1 MKLVCISQNNTIKH
15 DTWTGVLKLQPEI
28 NMCTQLHTSNKRLAC
43 KRLFSKAS
51 STNPRVNTA
60 PAVHTLQLTSLK
72 RSYDQ
77 HYLKRFGLKL
87 LATDHNLSTRDY
99 INTSHHNKYIQ
110 IPYTVLMRWYHAFMN
125 DAYEC
130 SMKFTIFDP
139 GPINPEPLLI
149 RFWLWCELTIAQI
162 RLIQTFALRS

>member
-1 MKLVCISQNNTIKH
+1 MYIPKRHFKTWHLNRCLKTSAWNQHVYTVAHNQQKTRLQAISFK
-15 DTWTGVLKLQPEI
+15 
-28 NMCTQLHTSNKRLAC
+28 S
-43 KRLFSKAS
+43 S
-51 STNPRVNTA
+51 STNPWVNTA
-60 PAVHTLQLTSLK
+60 SAVHFLQLTSLK

-77 HYLKRFGLKL
+77 HYLKRFGLKP

-99 INTSHHNKYIQ
+99 IITSQHNKYIQ

-125 DAYEC
+125 DAREC